1 MNTFTYSLCCKW
13 PEGFGKQFVYCL
25 KIFIA
30 LELVILLLET
40 ELKETEKMNERR
52 KEGRKEGKRERGREK
67 SQKVYIKVLCQIML
81 PLESSKVRPNL
92 LR

>member
-52 KEGRKEGKRERGREK
+52 KEGRKEREREEERNHK
-67 SQKVYIKVLCQIML
+67 KFILKCYARLCYHWSPQ
-81 PLESSKVRPNL
+81 R
-92 LR
+92 